1 MGTGWDGP
9 PLNKMITYKVRLSR
23 AGPDDCSC
31 SSIQERMEKMKNVPP
46 QPLSCQDAKPTAGS
60 TKRDYL

>member
-31 SSIQERMEKMKNVPP
+31 SSIQERMEKMKNGGFVV
-46 QPLSCQDAKPTAGS
+46 
-60 TKRDYL
+60 